1 MIITASQKITL
12 ICGSSYIRIS
22 QSDIE
27 LGTAS
32 NVYIKSNALQ
42 KMGAKTI
49 APNPLALPYIIGDYA
64 VKFICKDEDEN
75 EKIKAI
81 TTLPNVISY
90 LPRN

>member
-12 ICGSSYIRIS
+12 ICGGSHIRIS

-42 KMGAKTI
+42 KLGQKQ
-49 APNPLALPYIIGDYA
+49 
-64 VKFICKDEDEN
+64 
-75 EKIKAI
+75 
-81 TTLPNVISY
+81 
-90 LPRN
+90 